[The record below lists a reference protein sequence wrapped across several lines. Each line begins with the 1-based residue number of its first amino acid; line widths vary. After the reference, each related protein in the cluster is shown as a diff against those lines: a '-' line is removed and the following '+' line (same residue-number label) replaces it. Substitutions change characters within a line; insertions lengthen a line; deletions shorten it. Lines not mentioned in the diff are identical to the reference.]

1 MLFRRERKSKDQKV
15 VNAYCEPSNLALA
28 GSLEC
33 SLEGSELRR
42 SGGTDTDLTVLNG
55 LVGKGE
61 LGEIVTDHVSF
72 DFDTVPVLA
81 SVDIDD

>member
-1 MLFRRERKSKDQKV
+1 MCFLGEKESLDQIVAHAK
-15 VNAYCEPSNLALA
+15 CETSNLALV